1 MGEGGGSRPRP
12 NVKKGGIGPGRPN
25 EKVSEESQAS
35 ADKPLQTES
44 AAVQQSEGAAKG
56 PN

>member
-44 AAVQQSEGAAKG
+44 AAVQQSEGAAKLR
-56 PN
+56 